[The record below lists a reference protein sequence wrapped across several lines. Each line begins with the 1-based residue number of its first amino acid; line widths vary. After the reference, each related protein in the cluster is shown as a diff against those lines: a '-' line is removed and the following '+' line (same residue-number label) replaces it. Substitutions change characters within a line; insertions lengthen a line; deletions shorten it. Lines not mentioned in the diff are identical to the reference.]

1 MNPGRVPAD
10 VHQQFFLLYSHNHL
24 SPLRQDSHL
33 QLGAMARL
41 NARGNPP
48 GNAGADSLLS

>member
-1 MNPGRVPAD
+1 MKPGRVPAD
-10 VHQQFFLLYSHNHL
+10 VHLLFFLLLGHDHL
-24 SPLRQDSHL
+24 SPLQQDSHL

-48 GNAGADSLLS
+48 GNADADSLQS